1 MRPSALDSAVP
12 TEVVDQA
19 GLGDALA
26 DPGPAQRYSP
36 DGYRRIKSFGHQLT
50 ILRARMGQPLPE
62 LVAEVERVIGVDV
75 EAQIRAR
82 GLRGNITGREHL
94 DAFAEYVAD
103 YTERS
108 AATLPGLLA
117 FLESAADIEKG
128 LEPGK
133 VEIAGDAELAR
144 RLEKIASGY
153 RPDFE
158 EAFTR
163 VFGDVLGV
171 KIAQG
176 FATGLRFA
184 RERGEAL
191 VRDGAEYLREESR
204 DLIAPGEMDEFLD
217 DVDAL
222 RERGERL
229 EARIARLAAAAGKRA

>member
-1 MRPSALDSAVP
+1 MNTPRTPNPILALLGRLLQSALNRAVALDPDTRSQLRRLDGRALSVEFKNTPLALRLAVSGETLEVGPAFGGDSALRVAATP
-12 TEVVDQA
+12 GSLV
-19 GLGDALA
+19 GLLLRRGDDAALA
-26 DPGPAQRYSP
+26 
-36 DGYRRIKSFGHQLT
+36 
-50 ILRARMGQPLPE
+50 
-62 LVAEVERVIGVDV
+62 
-75 EAQIRAR
+75 
-82 GLRGNITGREHL
+82 
-94 DAFAEYVAD
+94 
-103 YTERS
+103 
-108 AATLPGLLA
+108 
-117 FLESAADIEKG
+117 
-128 LEPGK
+128 PGK

-176 FATGLRFA
+176 FAAGLRFA

-229 EARIARLAAAAGKRA
+229 EARIARLTTAAGKRA

>member
-1 MRPSALDSAVP
+1 MNTPRTPNPLLSLLGRLLQAALNRALALDPDTRSQLRRLDGRALSVEFTNTPLALRLAVSGETLEVGPAFAGDSALRIGATPGSLVAM
-12 TEVVDQA
+12 
-19 GLGDALA
+19 LLRRGDDAALA
-26 DPGPAQRYSP
+26 
-36 DGYRRIKSFGHQLT
+36 
-50 ILRARMGQPLPE
+50 
-62 LVAEVERVIGVDV
+62 
-75 EAQIRAR
+75 
-82 GLRGNITGREHL
+82 
-94 DAFAEYVAD
+94 
-103 YTERS
+103 
-108 AATLPGLLA
+108 
-117 FLESAADIEKG
+117 
-128 LEPGK
+128 PGK

-176 FATGLRFA
+176 FAAGLRYA

-191 VRDGAEYLREESR
+191 VRDGADYLREESR

-217 DVDAL
+217 DVDTL

-229 EARIARLAAAAGKRA
+229 EARVARLVAAAGKRA

>member
-1 MRPSALDSAVP
+1 MSTPRTPNPLLSLLGRLLQAALNRALALDPDTRSQLRRLDGRALSVEFKDTPLALRLAVRGETLEVGPAFVGDSALRVAATPGSLVAM
-12 TEVVDQA
+12 
-19 GLGDALA
+19 LLRRGDDAALA
-26 DPGPAQRYSP
+26 
-36 DGYRRIKSFGHQLT
+36 
-50 ILRARMGQPLPE
+50 
-62 LVAEVERVIGVDV
+62 
-75 EAQIRAR
+75 
-82 GLRGNITGREHL
+82 
-94 DAFAEYVAD
+94 
-103 YTERS
+103 
-108 AATLPGLLA
+108 
-117 FLESAADIEKG
+117 
-128 LEPGK
+128 PGK

-176 FATGLRFA
+176 FAAGLRYA

-191 VRDGAEYLREESR
+191 MRDGADYLREESR

>member
-1 MRPSALDSAVP
+1 MNTPRTPNPILALLGRLLQSALNRAVALDPDTRSQLRRLDGRALSVEFKNTPLALRLAVSGETLEVGPAFGGDSALRVAATP
-12 TEVVDQA
+12 GSLV
-19 GLGDALA
+19 GLLLRRGDDAALA
-26 DPGPAQRYSP
+26 
-36 DGYRRIKSFGHQLT
+36 
-50 ILRARMGQPLPE
+50 
-62 LVAEVERVIGVDV
+62 
-75 EAQIRAR
+75 
-82 GLRGNITGREHL
+82 
-94 DAFAEYVAD
+94 
-103 YTERS
+103 
-108 AATLPGLLA
+108 
-117 FLESAADIEKG
+117 
-128 LEPGK
+128 PGK

-176 FATGLRFA
+176 FASGLRFA

>member
-1 MRPSALDSAVP
+1 MNTPRTPNPLLSLLGRLLQAALNRALALDADTRSQLRRLDGRALSVEFRNTPLALRLVVSGETLEVGPAFVGDSALRVAATPGSLVAMLLRRGDDSA
-12 TEVVDQA
+12 
-19 GLGDALA
+19 LA
-26 DPGPAQRYSP
+26 
-36 DGYRRIKSFGHQLT
+36 
-50 ILRARMGQPLPE
+50 
-62 LVAEVERVIGVDV
+62 
-75 EAQIRAR
+75 
-82 GLRGNITGREHL
+82 
-94 DAFAEYVAD
+94 
-103 YTERS
+103 
-108 AATLPGLLA
+108 
-117 FLESAADIEKG
+117 
-128 LEPGK
+128 PGK

-191 VRDGAEYLREESR
+191 VRDGADYLREESR

>member
-1 MRPSALDSAVP
+1 MNTPRTPNPILALLGRLLQSALNRAVALDPDTRSQLRRLDGRALSVEFKNTPLALRLAVSGETLEVGPAFGGDS
-12 TEVVDQA
+12 
-19 GLGDALA
+19 GLRVGATPGSLIGLLLRRGDDAALA
-26 DPGPAQRYSP
+26 
-36 DGYRRIKSFGHQLT
+36 
-50 ILRARMGQPLPE
+50 
-62 LVAEVERVIGVDV
+62 
-75 EAQIRAR
+75 
-82 GLRGNITGREHL
+82 
-94 DAFAEYVAD
+94 
-103 YTERS
+103 
-108 AATLPGLLA
+108 
-117 FLESAADIEKG
+117 
-128 LEPGK
+128 PGK

-176 FATGLRFA
+176 FAAGLRFA

-229 EARIARLAAAAGKRA
+229 EARIARLTAAAGKRA

>member
-1 MRPSALDSAVP
+1 MNTPRTPNPLLSLLGRLLQAALNRALALDPDTRNQLRRLDGRALSVEFRNTPLALRLAVSGETLEVGPAFVGDSALRVAATPGSLVAM
-12 TEVVDQA
+12 
-19 GLGDALA
+19 LLRRGDDAALA
-26 DPGPAQRYSP
+26 
-36 DGYRRIKSFGHQLT
+36 
-50 ILRARMGQPLPE
+50 
-62 LVAEVERVIGVDV
+62 
-75 EAQIRAR
+75 
-82 GLRGNITGREHL
+82 
-94 DAFAEYVAD
+94 
-103 YTERS
+103 
-108 AATLPGLLA
+108 
-117 FLESAADIEKG
+117 
-128 LEPGK
+128 PGK

-176 FATGLRFA
+176 FAAGLRYA

-191 VRDGAEYLREESR
+191 VRDGADYLREESR